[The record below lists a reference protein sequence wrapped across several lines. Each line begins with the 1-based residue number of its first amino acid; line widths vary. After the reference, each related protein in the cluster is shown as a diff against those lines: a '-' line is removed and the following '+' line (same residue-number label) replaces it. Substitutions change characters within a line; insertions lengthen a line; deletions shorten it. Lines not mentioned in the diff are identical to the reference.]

1 MAKKSVIA
9 RNEKRIK
16 LVATFI
22 DLESSKSTAMAI
34 GVLKSSSIA
43 SEKR

>member
-16 LVATFI
+16 LVA
-22 DLESSKSTAMAI
+22 KYA
-34 GVLKSSSIA
+34 VLRAELIKAGDYEALS
-43 SEKR
+43 